1 MNSNL
6 LSNEINSYE
15 ILKHCIQKYKPLQ
28 YHFSNDGTI
37 DRNQQLLQFD
47 DYINK
52 MNPNLND
59 DELYVISLPYENF
72 KNSKYQWL
80 FNLSEKEFNE
90 SDIFIKHYL

>member
-1 MNSNL
+1 MKSDEPKAKL
-6 LSNEINSYE
+6 IEL
-15 ILKHCIQKYKPLQ
+15 LKHAE
-28 YHFSNDGTI
+28 DGCYAS
-37 DRNQQLLQFD
+37 DVVRNKTPIRAHL
-47 DYINK
+47 IV
-52 MNPNLND
+52 ND